1 MMRQCIL
8 FPDGVQV
15 AGRWNRRYYEFTVT
29 FKTKTGRK
37 NVLAGTDSRRYG
49 DVGREVWKCS
59 YFFSGIWYAIDFSQ
73 VIRLEIGG

>member
-1 MMRQCIL
+1 
-8 FPDGVQV
+8 
-15 AGRWNRRYYEFTVT
+15 
-29 FKTKTGRK
+29 
-37 NVLAGTDSRRYG
+37 VLAGTDSRRYG